1 MCVVLD
7 KPEMP
12 PRRRE
17 DFDVIPKS
25 LFKSVRTTI
34 QNPTVHLLSEDA
46 ACIAYIRLTQFTD
59 KSDVLYTQQTEETRV
74 WARRHGVWQNVH
86 VHRSC
91 LNTPGQSNN
100 PSGSLSTAAS
110 IAYPL

>member
-1 MCVVLD
+1 MLFLD
-7 KPEMP
+7 KKEKRH
-12 PRRRE
+12 RR
-17 DFDVIPKS
+17 DFDGNYRRP
-25 LFKSVRTTI
+25 LSVRTTI
-34 QNPTVHLLSEDA
+34 QNPTVHILSEDA

-74 WARRHGVWQNVH
+74 WARRQGVWQNVH

-91 LNTPGQSNN
+91 LNTPSQPNN